1 MTQDQAT
8 GINPYGEASHW
19 SSKTNGL
26 VGEGYAALKICS
38 MLATLAGK
46 EPQPPCSLALVMREI
61 ALANDAHLQ
70 KTCDARQMRLNC
82 MASEASAESQIR

>member
-19 SSKTNGL
+19 SPKTNGL
-26 VGEGYAALKICS
+26 DGEGYAALKICS

-46 EPQPPCSLALVMREI
+46 ERQPRCSLALVMREI
-61 ALANDAHLQ
+61 SLANDSRSMMPIFRKRVMQ
-70 KTCDARQMRLNC
+70 GRRD
-82 MASEASAESQIR
+82 